1 MALDFDITV
10 ECCNLGIVGERLFIS
25 IMEAKYNLTNICL
38 YDKIPFIIYLTN
50 FYWLFMMPPLQ
61 L

>member
-38 YDKIPFIIYLTN
+38 YDKILFIIYFTN
-50 FYWLFMMPPLQ
+50 FY
-61 L
+61 